1 MSPPKKPHRNAE
13 KVVKCPVEGCDAE
26 KLSRGIYLHVLR
38 SAGNGHGEQGEIP
51 DDVDLHDLE
60 EVGTREVEVNY
71 PEERAVET
79 VARLCPYCGDP
90 FKGKN
95 GVLIHLGKVVGRRN
109 HPVNASEVHEPEDF
123 PIVELDEKEN
133 IIGVVSSRAVPLG
146 TRTGEELFDE
156 SEGYATF
163 TKDQFDYISEVIHSE
178 TDDREAK
185 LIVKKVFLDSV
196 VWEDI

>member
-1 MSPPKKPHRNAE
+1 MSPPKKPHRNSE

-71 PEERAVET
+71 PDERKVET

-95 GVLIHLGKVVGRRN
+95 GVLIHLGKVAGRKN
-109 HPVNASEVHEPEDF
+109 HPVNASEVHGPEDF
-123 PIVELDEKEN
+123 PIVELDDNEN
-133 IIGVVSSRAVPLG
+133 VVGVVSSRVASLRETPDEPESDEAGAVVTLSK
-146 TRTGEELFDE
+146 E
-156 SEGYATF
+156 
-163 TKDQFDYISEVIHSE
+163 QFDYLCEVVYEE
-178 TDDREAK
+178 TDDERAK
-185 LIVKKVFLDSV
+185 RILQRVYVGSGSG
-196 VWEDI
+196 